1 MGHFSMSQKIVF
13 NLNNYALFLDSKSA
27 PPAHTIAPKTAIMI
41 TWDAPVFGD
50 VSPVI
55 DVVLALFEKK
65 ATGDKELN
73 LEVTVPSPLTVV

>member
-13 NLNNYALFLDSKSA
+13 NLNNYALFLDSKNA
-27 PPAHTIAPKTAIMI
+27 PPAHTIAPRTAIII
-41 TWDAPVFGD
+41 TGDAPVFGD
-50 VSPVI
+50 VSPAT
-55 DVVLALFEKK
+55 DVAFALFEKN